1 VGRSGAAGYLFALFG
16 LLSANPPAAARP
28 EAKKLRL
35 RLQICD
41 AAIAVYFEPCL
52 SVVISL
58 T

>member
-35 RLQICD
+35 RLQIRD
-41 AAIAVYFEPCL
+41 ARYRCL
-52 SVVISL
+52 L
-58 T
+58 